1 MANNQMLGAMLMG
14 SARQPQAQFGG
25 PVLGPDVMEKQQA
38 MQQNQMLAQLLL
50 SRGDEPNEGQMI
62 SGHYVPP
69 SAAKGITNALQSY
82 MGYKTLQ
89 DLPKQQ
95 QELQQM
101 QAARM
106 AQAFGLGQTSGQSAQ
121 AFPVDQGGQAQAPQ
135 QSAGMG
141 QPQVPLLPGRSA
153 QESFMVAQNIGLPA
167 YFKMVGDQGNTMTDI
182 QKNLVA
188 QGIQPG
194 SPQWNAA
201 LGANTE
207 KQNYIAPIN
216 AAPGAVLVDP
226 RTGQQTFSAPKDG
239 VQMQIGPDGV
249 AKAIPVPGYS
259 SITAQQEGD
268 KARAT
273 ADANAQFDL
282 IEVPN
287 PNGQGS
293 TYMTRAQLAQQA
305 QGGGAPQA
313 KPDPRTGRA
322 DTITSLATEA
332 GDILKNASNG
342 LIGSLKTSAADTAG
356 FSTKESQADARLK
369 VISGQLVMN
378 MPRMEGPQSDADR
391 LLYQQMAG
399 DIANPKI
406 PRETRAAAL
415 QTMVDLQK
423 KYATPQMAGGKPVS
437 SAGGL
442 PSPKTAQEMQAL
454 PSGTTFRAPDGSIRK
469 VP

>member
-1 MANNQMLGAMLMG
+1 MLA
-14 SARQPQAQFGG
+14 
-25 PVLGPDVMEKQQA
+25 PDIAEKQYQLAQRQA
-38 MQQNQMLAQLLL
+38 YAQALMQQAN
-50 SRGDEPNEGQMI
+50 EPLQGQNVG
-62 SGHYVPP
+62 GHYVAP
-69 SAAKGITNALQSY
+69 SWTQGLAKALGGY
-82 MGYKTLQ
+82 MGVKAMS
-89 DLPKQQ
+89 DMPKQQ
-95 QELQQM
+95 QEIQQM
-101 QAARM
+101 QSARM
-106 AQAFGLGQTSGQSAQ
+106 AQAFGLGQPSGQGAQ
-121 AFPVDQGGQAQAPQ
+121 AFPIGQSGQTQAPQ

-141 QPQVPLLPGRSA
+141 QPQIPLLPGRSA

-226 RTGQQTFSAPKDG
+226 RTRQQMFSAPKDG

-273 ADANAQFDL
+273 AGANAQFDL
-282 IEVPN
+282 VEVPN

-293 TYMTRAQLAQQA
+293 TYMTRAQLAEQA

-322 DTITSLATEA
+322 DAITNLATEA

-423 KYATPQMAGGKPVS
+423 KYATPQMAGGKSGS
-437 SAGGL
+437 SSGGL

-454 PSGTTFRAPDGSIRK
+454 PSGTLFRAPDGSLRK